1 MAKENN
7 AENQQELIMKLGMFE
22 QQMRQIQ
29 EQLQLVEQNTIELSS
44 LSLGLDEL
52 KGKKDEEILAQVG
65 RGIFVKAKL
74 ISEDLIVDVGSKN
87 FVNKNI
93 SDTKKLIEN
102 QLGRLN
108 EIKESLSNSL
118 EEINAEVTK
127 IILNAQEDNRK
138 KEKIGKF

>member
-1 MAKENN
+1 MAKEND
-7 AENQQELIMKLGMFE
+7 AYNQQELIMKLGMFE
-22 QQMRQIQ
+22 QQMKQIQ

-52 KGKKDEEILAQVG
+52 KGKKDEEILAQIG

-74 ISEDLIVDVGSKN
+74 LSEDLIVDVGSKN

-118 EEINAEVTK
+118 EEINSEVTK

-138 KEKIGKF
+138 KEKIE

>member
-1 MAKENN
+1 MAKEND
-7 AENQQELIMKLGMFE
+7 AYNQQELIMKLGMFE
-22 QQMRQIQ
+22 QQMKQIQ
-29 EQLQLVEQNTIELSS
+29 QQLQLVEQNTIELSS

-52 KGKKDEEILAQVG
+52 KGKKDEEILAQIG

-74 ISEDLIVDVGSKN
+74 LSEDLIVDVGSKN

-118 EEINAEVTK
+118 EEINSEVTK

-138 KEKIGKF
+138 KEKIE

>member
-1 MAKENN
+1 MAKEND
-7 AENQQELIMKLGMFE
+7 EGNQQELIMKLGMFE

-29 EQLQLVEQNTIELSS
+29 EQLQLVEHNTIELSS

-52 KGKKDEEILAQVG
+52 KGKKDKEILAQVG

-74 ISEDLIVDVGSKN
+74 VSEDLIVDVGSKN

-93 SDTKKLIEN
+93 ADAKKLIEN
-102 QLGRLN
+102 QIGRLN
-108 EIKESLSNSL
+108 EIKESLNNSL
-118 EEINAEVTK
+118 EELNTEVTK

-138 KEKIGKF
+138 KEKIAKA

>member
-1 MAKENN
+1 MAKEND
-7 AENQQELIMKLGMFE
+7 AGNQQELIMKLGMFE

-29 EQLQLVEQNTIELSS
+29 EQLQLVEQNIIELSS

-65 RGIFVKAKL
+65 
-74 ISEDLIVDVGSKN
+74 SKN

-93 SDTKKLIEN
+93 ADAKKLIEN
-102 QLGRLN
+102 QIGRLN

-118 EEINAEVTK
+118 EELNTEVTK

-138 KEKIGKF
+138 KEKIAKV

>member
-1 MAKENN
+1 M
-7 AENQQELIMKLGMFE
+7 
-22 QQMRQIQ
+22 
-29 EQLQLVEQNTIELSS
+29 
-44 LSLGLDEL
+44 SLGLDEL

-74 ISEDLIVDVGSKN
+74 LSEDLIVDVGSKN

-118 EEINAEVTK
+118 EEINSEVTK

-138 KEKIGKF
+138 KEKIE

>member
-1 MAKENN
+1 MAKEND
-7 AENQQELIMKLGMFE
+7 AGNQQELIMKLGMFE

-74 ISEDLIVDVGSKN
+74 LSEDLIVDVGSKN

-118 EEINAEVTK
+118 EEINSEVTK

-138 KEKIGKF
+138 KEKIE

>member
-7 AENQQELIMKLGMFE
+7 TENQQELIMKLGMFE

-74 ISEDLIVDVGSKN
+74 LSEDLIVDVGSKN

-118 EEINAEVTK
+118 EEINSEVTK

-138 KEKIGKF
+138 KEKIE